1 MKNQLKSRLV
11 PACLTVSKTHLIFS
25 PSLRIVNGKAY
36 DHADCTLNNGV
47 LITKYMPLSSKIV
60 VGWRESIALPEW
72 GITTLRA
79 KIDTGART
87 SAIDVDQIKRLRG
100 GLVKFDVVLSN
111 THRRRKKWITAK
123 VVRETVVRSSN
134 GSRETRYVV
143 STDLK
148 LGSLIAPVEFT
159 LVSRENMLCRML
171 IGRSAL
177 TPHYIVDA
185 ARTYLTRPRKPK
197 VPLK

>member
-1 MKNQLKSRLV
+1 
-11 PACLTVSKTHLIFS
+11 
-25 PSLRIVNGKAY
+25 
-36 DHADCTLNNGV
+36 
-47 LITKYMPLSSKIV
+47 MPLSSKIT
-60 VGWRESIALPEW
+60 VGWRESIALPDW
-72 GITTLRA
+72 GITALRA

-87 SAIDVDQIKRLRG
+87 SAIDVDQIKPLRG

-111 THRRRKKWITAK
+111 SHRRRKKWITAR

-143 STDLK
+143 STNLK
-148 LGSLIAPVEFT
+148 LGGLIEPAEFT

-177 TPHYIVDA
+177 APHYIVDA

-197 VPLK
+197 TSRQ